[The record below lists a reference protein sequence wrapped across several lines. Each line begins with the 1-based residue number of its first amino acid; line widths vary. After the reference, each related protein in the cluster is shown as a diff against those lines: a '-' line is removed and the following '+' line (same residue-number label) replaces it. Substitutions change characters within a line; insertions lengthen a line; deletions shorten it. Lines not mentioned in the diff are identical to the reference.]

1 MSKLKVLF
9 TFFSLLKAPSV
20 QRTHL
25 PEHIDDDQNTVAVCE
40 LQLQWLHLFSWH
52 LQLDR
57 ASGRTSDEEGPFTFR
72 HCTVDVV
79 GGAIYCRTLC
89 AAAGDGKVRSV
100 MYSTDAAADS
110 RSLTHSGSFY
120 FFSARRRR
128 QRISEQEKKKQMS
141 WRRA

>member
-1 MSKLKVLF
+1 MTLLALLFKSVLIALQLMNMRC
-9 TFFSLLKAPSV
+9 T
-20 QRTHL
+20 
-25 PEHIDDDQNTVAVCE
+25 EHIDDDQNTVAVCE

-110 RSLTHSGSFY
+110 RSLTHSGSLY
-120 FFSARRRR
+120 FFSGKAGSN
-128 QRISEQEKKKQMS
+128 Q
-141 WRRA
+141 A